1 MKAQNADGIRTEQ
14 DGAILRVTFDRPD
27 RLNALTAPML
37 LAACEAVERAA
48 RDAGV
53 RVIVVTG
60 SGRALSSGADL
71 SEPGTVEG
79 GGTRTLDAA
88 NRLTLALRHVPKPVL
103 AAVNGPAVGV
113 GCSVALAADLTVA
126 KESAYLLLA
135 FANVGL
141 MPDGGA
147 TALVP
152 AAVGRARAARM
163 AMLAE
168 RVPAPLAAEWGLLSH
183 VVPDDDF
190 AAEVER
196 LAQRLA
202 EGPTVAYA
210 QTKQALN
217 ATTLAGLPQ
226 ALETERKGQAELL
239 ATADA
244 AEGVNAFQQ
253 KRKPRF
259 TGS

>member
-1 MKAQNADGIRTEQ
+1 MTAQSANGVRTEQ

-37 LAACEAVERAA
+37 LATCEAVERAA
-48 RDAGV
+48 EDAGV
-53 RVIVVTG
+53 RVIVFTG
-60 SGRALSSGADL
+60 AGRAFSSGADL
-71 SEPGTVEG
+71 SGPGTVKSG
-79 GGTRTLDAA
+79 DTTVLDAA
-88 NRLTLALRHVPKPVL
+88 NRLTLALRHAPKPVL
-103 AAVNGPAVGV
+103 AAVNGAAVGL

-168 RVPAPLAAEWGLLSH
+168 RIPAPLAAEWGLLSH

-190 AAEVER
+190 VAEVER

-202 EGPTVAYA
+202 EGPTLAYA
-210 QTKQALN
+210 QTKQAFN

-226 ALETERKGQAELL
+226 ALETERKGQSELVD
-239 ATADA
+239 TADV

>member
-1 MKAQNADGIRTEQ
+1 MTAHSADGVRTEQ
-14 DGAILRVTFDRPD
+14 DDAILRVTFDRPE

-48 RDAGV
+48 ADAGV
-53 RVIVVTG
+53 RVIVFTG
-60 SGRALSSGADL
+60 AGRAFSSGADL
-71 SEPGTVEG
+71 SGPSTVESED
-79 GGTRTLDAA
+79 TSTLDAA
-88 NRLTLALRHVPKPVL
+88 NRLTLALRHAPKPVL

-113 GCSVALAADLTVA
+113 ACSVALAADLTVA

-168 RVPAPLAAEWGLLSH
+168 RIPAPMAAEWGLLSH

-190 AAEVER
+190 DAEVER
-196 LAQRLA
+196 LARRLA
-202 EGPTVAYA
+202 EGPTLAYA

-226 ALETERKGQAELL
+226 ALETERKGQSELMS
-239 ATADA
+239 TADV
-244 AEGVNAFQQ
+244 AEGINAFQQ